1 MVREG
6 GRVEGPVP
14 GSGSPCPALLCSAP
28 PWPDWNSSGSMNVHT
43 GRASVAML
51 RMMGCAN
58 GRSARHLLHSDCV
71 VEEKTVVLQK
81 KENEGFGFVLRGAK
95 GGNPCVCLR
104 ACVCVCVCACESVC
118 QRGSD
123 LQQRDAFRMGVSGAI
138 SLLIAIS
145 SRHISSVWAASNT
158 WIDCDVT
165 SAVR

>member
-1 MVREG
+1 MREG
-6 GRVEGPVP
+6 GCKGRCRAP
-14 GSGSPCPALLCSAP
+14 GRPALPTPALLRFTP

-95 GGNPCVCLR
+95 GGNPCACVRLR
-104 ACVCVCVCACESVC
+104 ACVSMYKCMREC

-123 LQQRDAFRMGVSGAI
+123 LQCMETLFG
-138 SLLIAIS
+138 
-145 SRHISSVWAASNT
+145 
-158 WIDCDVT
+158 
-165 SAVR
+165 